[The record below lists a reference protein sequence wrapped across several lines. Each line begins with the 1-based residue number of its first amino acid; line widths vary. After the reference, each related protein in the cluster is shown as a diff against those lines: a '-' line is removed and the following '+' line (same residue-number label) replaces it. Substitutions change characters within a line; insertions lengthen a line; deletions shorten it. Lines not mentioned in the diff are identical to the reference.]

1 MENSKTNNY
10 KIITLAI
17 AVIGLL
23 TGIILGARG
32 GEAGP
37 LLMLTIWFS
46 TLITATFLMGIY
58 SICKRLDIIINPK
71 LNKTISKIETS
82 NNKTNKEE
90 KPIEKEETELPF
102 EKSIEKKEKEEKE
115 EEKFP
120 WE

>member
-10 KIITLAI
+10 KTITLVIAI
-17 AVIGLL
+17 IGLL
-23 TGIILGARG
+23 TGIILGIRG

-46 TLITATFLMGIY
+46 TLITVTFLMGIY

-82 NNKTNKEE
+82 NNKTSKEEKSPE
-90 KPIEKEETELPF
+90 KPIEKEE
-102 EKSIEKKEKEEKE
+102 KEEK
-115 EEKFP
+115 KFP